1 MSKLDNETI
10 LIAFAVVTGLAM
22 LLQTIIL
29 LAISV
34 AVRKT
39 ANSIR
44 EEVENLHSS
53 VMPVIY
59 DARDMLANTQGI
71 LTNTQELLANAQGFV
86 SRMTPKVEAVTA
98 DLAQITRT
106 LRVQTAE
113 MQSSAVEIMDRVK
126 RQSNRLDEMVTN
138 LLDTADRAGGF
149 VVNAVNKPVRQ
160 ISSMLG
166 AVKAVVES
174 LRGSQMRQPVPPI
187 ADEDRF
193 F

>member
-1 MSKLDNETI
+1 MPKLDNETI

-39 ANSIR
+39 ANAIR
-44 EEVENLHSS
+44 EEVENLRSS

-59 DARDMLANTQGI
+59 DTRDMLANTQGI
-71 LTNTQELLANAQGFV
+71 LTNTQDFLANAQGFLN
-86 SRMTPKVEAVTA
+86 RMTPKVEAVTA

-113 MQSSAVEIMDRVK
+113 MQSSSLEIMDRVK
-126 RQSNRLDEMVTN
+126 RQSSRADEMVTN
-138 LLDTADRAGGF
+138 LLDTVDRAGGF
-149 VVNAVNKPVRQ
+149 VVNAVHKPVRQ

-174 LRGSQMRQPVPPI
+174 LRASQTRRPAPPI